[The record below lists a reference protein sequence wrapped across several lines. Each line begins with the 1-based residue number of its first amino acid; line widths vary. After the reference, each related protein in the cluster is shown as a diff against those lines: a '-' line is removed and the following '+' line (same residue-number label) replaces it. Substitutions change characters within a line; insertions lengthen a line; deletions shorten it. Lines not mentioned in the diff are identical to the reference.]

1 MSHHIMKHGGPS
13 LRNYVYVP
21 VNKQRIAQQPNIK
34 KNHLKETS
42 LDLEMRIRATQGR
55 KITFTL
61 QGPLSDIL
69 AQTPHPFQVAVRLLN
84 PGVAR

>member
-13 LRNYVYVP
+13 LRIYVYVAI
-21 VNKQRIAQQPNIK
+21 NKSIAQQPNIK
-34 KNHLKETS
+34 NHLKETF
-42 LDLEMRIRATQGR
+42 LDLEIRIRATQGR

-61 QGPLSDIL
+61 QGPFSDIL
-69 AQTPHPFQVAVRLLN
+69 AQTPRTFQVEVRLLN

>member
-13 LRNYVYVP
+13 LRIYVYVAI
-21 VNKQRIAQQPNIK
+21 NKSIAQQPNIK
-34 KNHLKETS
+34 KSSKGNLFGFGDTNKGHT
-42 LDLEMRIRATQGR
+42 GR

-69 AQTPHPFQVAVRLLN
+69 AQTPRTFQVAVRLLN